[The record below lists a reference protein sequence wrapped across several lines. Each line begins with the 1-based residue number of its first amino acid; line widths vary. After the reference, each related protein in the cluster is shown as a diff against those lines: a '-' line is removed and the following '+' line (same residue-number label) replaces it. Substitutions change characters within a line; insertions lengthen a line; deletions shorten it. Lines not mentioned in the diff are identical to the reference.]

1 MSNNNNGDDLQ
12 SKASEFVK
20 KILTVG
26 IGTIF
31 LTEESIRKLVTD
43 FKLPKELLGGLLDS
57 ASKTKKDFI
66 ESFSK
71 EIVAQLKTSVDPQ
84 KLTQELIENNEFEI
98 TIKVKP
104 NKKQA
109 SLK

>member
-1 MSNNNNGDDLQ
+1 MNDKKSSSATEELQ

-20 KILTVG
+20 KIFTVG

-31 LTEESIRKLVTD
+31 LTEESIRKLVSD
-43 FKLPKELLGGLLDS
+43 FKLPKELLGGILDS

-71 EIVAQLKTSVDPQ
+71 EVVTQLQSSVDPN
-84 KLTQELIENNEFEI
+84 KLMQELIENNEFEI
-98 TIKVKP
+98 QIKVKTHP
-104 NKKQA
+104 KK
-109 SLK
+109 